1 MLAAAVT
8 RARRGLTIVSCFR
21 PEDLDGERMPPGVLA
36 LRRLLADAEARVDQ
50 PFEDDERD
58 AMLLDLAQRLR
69 AMGMTVALGYHG
81 KLPLAASFGS
91 RAITVETDGALATR
105 SLRTGLRVRPEML
118 KRLGWH
124 YLRVHSFDLFS
135 DPDAVAARIAIAL
148 GAREPSPLTN
158 TLPVVEVAR

>member
-1 MLAAAVT
+1 MLV
-8 RARRGLTIVSCFR
+8 
-21 PEDLDGERMPPGVLA
+21 
-36 LRRLLADAEARVDQ
+36 
-50 PFEDDERD
+50 
-58 AMLLDLAQRLR
+58 DLAQRLR
-69 AMGMTVALGYHG
+69 ALGMTVALGYHG
-81 KLPLAASFGS
+81 KLALVASYGS
-91 RAITVETDGALATR
+91 RAITVETDGALAGR
-105 SLRTGLRVRPEML
+105 SLRTGLRVRPELL